1 MFFGGEHTDGIFD
14 LARARSEA
22 LESTLVIWMPSSYT
36 ISSPNIWSEAE
47 ERPVKID
54 KIGIGPGYM
63 ENTLG
68 MSLLPV
74 EVCFTVRLM
83 TPPKT
88 QDHLLRGPASS
99 AHPADVSCS
108 RPEDPRPQAVAATLD
123 HTGPC
128 HKKYDQRWSKV
139 NQMDQ
144 IPHFQGCLLI
154 AP

>member
-83 TPPKT
+83 TPP
-88 QDHLLRGPASS
+88 QNAGPPAPRSGFFRSS
-99 AHPADVSCS
+99 GKRLVFPS
-108 RPEDPRPQAVAATLD
+108 
-123 HTGPC
+123 
-128 HKKYDQRWSKV
+128 
-139 NQMDQ
+139 
-144 IPHFQGCLLI
+144 
-154 AP
+154 